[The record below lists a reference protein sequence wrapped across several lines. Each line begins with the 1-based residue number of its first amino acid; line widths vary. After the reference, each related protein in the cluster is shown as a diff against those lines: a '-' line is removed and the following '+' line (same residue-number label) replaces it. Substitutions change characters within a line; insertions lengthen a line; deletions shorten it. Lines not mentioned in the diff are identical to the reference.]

1 LLCALVADQDPQ
13 LHWDETLA
21 QRLSQPDQIADPL
34 FLCCLFV
41 GITVTRWADGFGC
54 GQEERRDFCFGGTGF
69 LLWVFWRVR
78 GALLGS
84 EEVGEVFLALF
95 DGGVFGEWVK
105 GADLIGNVLKMCN
118 DFDIDFF
125 EKVITEKGEQLRI
138 EPLVELI
145 EEEVTDKTRRMGN

>member
-1 LLCALVADQDPQ
+1 
-13 LHWDETLA
+13 
-21 QRLSQPDQIADPL
+21 
-34 FLCCLFV
+34 
-41 GITVTRWADGFGC
+41 
-54 GQEERRDFCFGGTGF
+54 
-69 LLWVFWRVR
+69 
-78 GALLGS
+78 
-84 EEVGEVFLALF
+84 
-95 DGGVFGEWVK
+95 VK